1 MEGSQTTPNL
11 SRRHFAILGL
21 TFAYLIVSSVGA
33 GVSIGKGLPAEWLG
47 LLKSDNEIWVEFMV
61 GGGTALSA
69 TVWLLALMAAAAT
82 ASVRADRL
90 GRVSTL
96 LLSVMSA
103 LTVIGALGEP
113 ITWRSIAPNTFDP
126 LYLSLSVLLVAVPA
140 ALAVVAFSDF
150 RARRAQGSGAGAR

>member
-1 MEGSQTTPNL
+1 MTPNL

-33 GVSIGKGLPAEWLG
+33 GVSIGKGLPAEWMG

-82 ASVRADRL
+82 ASLRADRL

-96 LLSVMSA
+96 IVSVLSA
-103 LTVIGALGEP
+103 LVVIGALGEP

-126 LYLSLSVLLVAVPA
+126 LYLSLAVLLVATPA
-140 ALAVVAFSDF
+140 ALAVVAFNEF
-150 RARRAQGSGAGAR
+150 RARRGQGARARAL